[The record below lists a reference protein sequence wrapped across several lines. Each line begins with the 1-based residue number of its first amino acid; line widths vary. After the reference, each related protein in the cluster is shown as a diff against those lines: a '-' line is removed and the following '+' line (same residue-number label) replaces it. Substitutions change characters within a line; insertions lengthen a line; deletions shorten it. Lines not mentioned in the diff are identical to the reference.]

1 MYDLSFN
8 APYPSKRSSILTASL
23 CCHCN
28 RFSATSDSAVIDKDF
43 SFQSKEVTFKPG
55 EIYHSINIPI
65 LKDDW
70 TEDDEKFT
78 ISMTSVDGVISI
90 VTPGSV
96 TITISSNGKIWG
108 MMVFLKLG
116 KQGKKH
122 VGGGFLEKEELL
134 QFSGERATRIF

>member
-28 RFSATSDSAVIDKDF
+28 RFGATSDSAVIDKDF
-43 SFQSKEVTFKPG
+43 SFQPKEVTFKPG

>member
-1 MYDLSFN
+1 
-8 APYPSKRSSILTASL
+8 
-23 CCHCN
+23 
-28 RFSATSDSAVIDKDF
+28 
-43 SFQSKEVTFKPG
+43 
-55 EIYHSINIPI
+55 
-65 LKDDW
+65 
-70 TEDDEKFT
+70 
-78 ISMTSVDGVISI
+78 MTSVDGVISI

-108 MMVFLKLG
+108 MMVFLK